1 MNVLISGGSGLIGSA
16 ISHHLYNLGND
27 AVVYDYKDNGMNFY
41 NAEEPL
47 SYHLNLPI
55 HQFEKFKFKAF
66 IDCAMYKKP
75 SEQRAVWDTVIDHF
89 KQQQGGKIILLSS
102 IYGHKAPDFS
112 IYEGTEIAP
121 VPLEY
126 AIWKGGV
133 EQATRYLAQRLKP
146 WGIQVNAIAPGG
158 VCDKHST
165 TFQNMYLASGDARM
179 IQTKNI
185 LPVVDMLLHP
195 DNAVNGQV
203 ITVDGGW
210 CL

>member
-1 MNVLISGGSGLIGSA
+1 MKILVIGGQGLIGTA
-16 ISHHLYNLGND
+16 IAHHLAHGNHVLTYDIKTPNEEWELKESYD
-27 AVVYDYKDNGMNFY
+27 AV
-41 NAEEPL
+41 
-47 SYHLNLPI
+47 
-55 HQFEKFKFKAF
+55 

-75 SEQRAVWDTVIDHF
+75 SEQRDTWDTVIDHF
-89 KQQQGGKIILLSS
+89 KQQQGGRMILFSS

-112 IYEGTEIAP
+112 IYEGMEIAP
-121 VPLEY
+121 VPIEY
-126 AIWKGGV
+126 AIWKGGI

-146 WGIQVNAIAPGG
+146 YNIQVNAIAPGG
-158 VCDKHST
+158 VCDNHSQQ
-165 TFQNMYLASGDARM
+165 FQDAYALSGEATM
-179 IQTKNI
+179 IRTKNI